1 MKQINIRGFSL
12 LEVLITILLIS
23 IGLLGMV
30 AMQGRAIQYT
40 QDSIERTNAAVL
52 ANELLEIVRS
62 APSGLLDDPE
72 DSPFLFNSLPASIND
87 GCLTIDA
94 DDLIE
99 TQVGCWAAR
108 VRTLLPDADDLSA
121 EFLSCISSSPG
132 TCDDDG
138 AALEIRMAWNA
149 AGEGCLDAES
159 NDGLDSRLCTF
170 TFRTQI

>member
-62 APSGLLDDPE
+62 APSGLLDDTE
-72 DSPFLFNSLPASIND
+72 DSPFSFNVSPVNNNYGFLAIV
-87 GCLTIDA
+87 A
-94 DDLIE
+94 DDLLD
-99 TQVGCWAAR
+99 TQVGCCAER
-108 VRTLLPDADDLSA
+108 VRTLLPDADDHSEEYL
-121 EFLSCISSSPG
+121 
-132 TCDDDG
+132 
-138 AALEIRMAWNA
+138 
-149 AGEGCLDAES
+149 
-159 NDGLDSRLCTF
+159 
-170 TFRTQI
+170 